1 MPLLHQGAKFAARRM
16 PKVINPT
23 THAVLDYVVAGSFLL
38 KAARLWKRHRRA
50 AAASLLCG
58 GAALTNALVT
68 DYPGGVFRKLS
79 YRTHGRNDSAIAGF
93 TAAAPRLLGFAD
105 DRESRFFSAEA
116 LAETVIT
123 GLTDFEYYED
133 PALAA

>member
-1 MPLLHQGAKFAARRM
+1 MPLLHQGAKFAVRRM

-38 KAARLWKRHRRA
+38 KAASLWKRHRRA
-50 AAASLLCG
+50 AAASLMCG
-58 GAALTNALVT
+58 GAALANALVT
-68 DYPGGVFRKLS
+68 DYPGGVLRKIS
-79 YRTHGRNDSAIAGF
+79 FRTHGRNDSAIAGF
-93 TAAAPRLLGFAD
+93 TAAAPKLLGFAN

-133 PALAA
+133 RALAA